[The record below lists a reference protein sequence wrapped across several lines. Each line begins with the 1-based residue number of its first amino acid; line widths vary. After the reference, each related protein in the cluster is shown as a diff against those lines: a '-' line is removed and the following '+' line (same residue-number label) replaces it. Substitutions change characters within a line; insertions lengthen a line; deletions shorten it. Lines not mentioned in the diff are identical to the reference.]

1 LNLSLFIARRY
12 LFSKKSHN
20 VINVISG
27 ISVAGI
33 ALASF
38 ALICALS
45 VFNGFHDLVATL
57 FTDFDPELKVVAANS
72 KVFDSKSPSIESLCN
87 NSDVETYSFSIED
100 QALIQYKSHQEIAV
114 IKGVE
119 DSFYDLANVENT
131 LIGSGIFMLKDE
143 VCEYGIMGIGLA
155 SRLDCGVQS
164 VSPFTLFVPKRGAR
178 VNMINP
184 AANFNSAEIFS
195 PGVLFQVNQ
204 QKYDDSYVIISL
216 QLAKKLLGYT
226 DQVSSVEIKLKE
238 GVSVRKAKREF
249 ASMLGP
255 DYKVMDRYEQQAD
268 VFKIVNLEK
277 FITYVFLT
285 FILFIASFNIIGSLI
300 MLMVEKQQDSLLL
313 RNLGAETG
321 TISKVFLYEGLLI
334 SLFGALIGLSLGTI
348 FALLQQTFGFIPMGT
363 SGGFVVDSYPVSVRF
378 RDILLVLT
386 TVSVVSYLSVKP
398 INKIAARFI
407 KRED

>member
-1 LNLSLFIARRY
+1 MNLSLFIARRY
-12 LFSKKSHN
+12 LFSRKSHN

-131 LIGSGIFMLKDE
+131 LVGSGIFMLRDE

-226 DQVSSVEIKLKE
+226 DQVSSLELKLKE
-238 GVSVRKAKREF
+238 GVSARKAKREF
-249 ASMLGP
+249 ASMLGS

-285 FILFIASFNIIGSLI
+285 FILFIASFNIISSLI

-313 RNLGAETG
+313 RNLGAETR

-348 FALLQQTFGFIPMGT
+348 FALLQQTFGFIPMGS

>member
-1 LNLSLFIARRY
+1 M
-12 LFSKKSHN
+12 
-20 VINVISG
+20 ISG

-131 LIGSGIFMLKDE
+131 LVGSGIFMLRDE

-226 DQVSSVEIKLKE
+226 DQVSSLELKLKE
-238 GVSVRKAKREF
+238 GVSARKAKREF
-249 ASMLGP
+249 ASMLGS

-285 FILFIASFNIIGSLI
+285 FILFIASFNIISSLI

-313 RNLGAETG
+313 RNLGAETR

-348 FALLQQTFGFIPMGT
+348 FALLQQTFGFIPMGS

>member
-1 LNLSLFIARRY
+1 MNLSLFIARRY
-12 LFSKKSHN
+12 LFSRKSHN

-131 LIGSGIFMLKDE
+131 LVGSGIFMLRDE

-226 DQVSSVEIKLKE
+226 DQVSSLELKLKE
-238 GVSVRKAKREF
+238 GVSARKAKREF

-255 DYKVMDRYEQQAD
+255 DYNVMDRYEQQAD

-285 FILFIASFNIIGSLI
+285 FILFIASFNIISSLI

-313 RNLGAETG
+313 RNLGAETR

-348 FALLQQTFGFIPMGT
+348 FALLQQTFGFIPMGS
-363 SGGFVVDSYPVSVRF
+363 SGGFVVDSYPVSVRY

>member
-1 LNLSLFIARRY
+1 MNLSLFIARRY

-72 KVFDSKSPSIESLCN
+72 KVFDSKSPEIENLCN
-87 NSDVETYSFSIED
+87 STDVETYSFSVED
-100 QALIQYKSHQEIAV
+100 QALVQYKSHQEIAL

-119 DSFYDLANVENT
+119 DSFHDLANVENT
-131 LIGSGIFMLKDE
+131 LIGSGIFMLRDE
-143 VCEYGIMGIGLA
+143 ICEYGIMGIGLA
-155 SRLDCGVQS
+155 GRLDCGVQP
-164 VSPFTLFVPKRGAR
+164 VSPITLYVPKRGAR

-184 AANFNSAEIFS
+184 SANFNSAKIFS

-204 QKYDDSYVIISL
+204 QKYDDNYVIVSL

-226 DQVSSVEIKLKE
+226 DEVSSVELKLNE
-238 GVSVRKAKREF
+238 GVSMRKAKRDLS
-249 ASMLGP
+249 SMLGS
-255 DYKVMDRYEQQAD
+255 DYKILDRYEQQAD

-277 FITYVFLT
+277 FITYIFLT
-285 FILFIASFNIIGSLI
+285 FILFIAAFNIISSLI
-300 MLMVEKQQDSLLL
+300 MLMVEKQQDSVLLS
-313 RNLGAETG
+313 NLGAETN
-321 TISKVFLYEGLLI
+321 TISKIFLYEGLLI

-348 FALLQQTFGFIPMGT
+348 FALLQQKLGFIPMGT
-363 SGGFVVDSYPVSVRF
+363 SGGFVVDAYPVSVRF
-378 RDILLVLT
+378 RDILLVLL
-386 TVSVVSYLSVKP
+386 TVSLVSYLSVKP
-398 INKIAARFI
+398 INKIASRFI
-407 KRED
+407 KRGN

>member
-1 LNLSLFIARRY
+1 MNLSLFIARRY

-72 KVFDSKSPSIESLCN
+72 KVFDSKSPEIENLCN
-87 NSDVETYSFSIED
+87 STDVETYSFSVED
-100 QALIQYKSHQEIAV
+100 QALVQYKSHQEIAL

-119 DSFYDLANVENT
+119 DSFHDLANVENT
-131 LIGSGIFMLKDE
+131 LIGSGIFMLRDE
-143 VCEYGIMGIGLA
+143 ICEYGIMGIGLA
-155 SRLDCGVQS
+155 GRLDCGVQP
-164 VSPFTLFVPKRGAR
+164 VSPITLYVPKRGAR

-184 AANFNSAEIFS
+184 SANFNSAKIFS

-204 QKYDDSYVIISL
+204 QKYDDNYVIVSL

-226 DQVSSVEIKLKE
+226 DEVSSVELKLNE
-238 GVSVRKAKREF
+238 GVSMRKAKRELS
-249 ASMLGP
+249 SMLGS
-255 DYKVMDRYEQQAD
+255 DYKILDRYEQQAD

-277 FITYVFLT
+277 FITYIFLT
-285 FILFIASFNIIGSLI
+285 FILFIAAFNIISSLI
-300 MLMVEKQQDSLLL
+300 MLMVEKQQDSVLLS
-313 RNLGAETG
+313 NLGAETN
-321 TISKVFLYEGLLI
+321 TISKIFLYEGLLI

-348 FALLQQTFGFIPMGT
+348 FALLQQKLGFIPMGT
-363 SGGFVVDSYPVSVRF
+363 SGGFVVDAYPVSVRF
-378 RDILLVLT
+378 RDILLVLL
-386 TVSVVSYLSVKP
+386 TVSLVSYLSVKP
-398 INKIAARFI
+398 INKIASRFI
-407 KRED
+407 KRGN

>member
-57 FTDFDPELKVVAANS
+57 FTDFDPELKVVAVNS
-72 KVFDSKSPSIESLCN
+72 KVFDSKSTAIENLCN
-87 NSDVETYSFSIED
+87 SSDVETYSFSVED

-119 DSFYDLANVENT
+119 DSFHDLANVEKT
-131 LIGSGIFMLKDE
+131 LIGSGIFMLRDE
-143 VCEYGIMGIGLA
+143 VCDYGIMGVGLA
-155 SRLDCGVQS
+155 SRLDCGIQS
-164 VSPFTLFVPKRGAR
+164 VSSFTLFVPKRGAR

-184 AANFNSAEIFS
+184 SANFNRAQIFS

-204 QKYDDSYVIISL
+204 QKYDDNYVIVSL

-226 DQVSSVEIKLKE
+226 DEVSSVELKLKE
-238 GVSVRKAKREF
+238 GVSIRKAKRDF

-255 DYKVMDRYEQQAD
+255 DYKILDRYEQQAD

-300 MLMVEKQQDSLLL
+300 MLMVEKQQDSVLLS
-313 RNLGAETG
+313 NLGAETK
-321 TISKVFLYEGLLI
+321 TISEIFLYEGLLI

-348 FALLQQTFGFIPMGT
+348 FAFLQQKFGFIPMGA
-363 SGGFVVDSYPVSVRF
+363 SGGFVVDAYPVSLKF
-378 RDILLVLT
+378 RDILLVLI

-398 INKIAARFI
+398 INKIASRFI
-407 KRED
+407 KRKN

>member
-1 LNLSLFIARRY
+1 M
-12 LFSKKSHN
+12 
-20 VINVISG
+20 ISG

-100 QALIQYKSHQEIAV
+100 QALIQYKSHQEIAI

-119 DSFYDLANVENT
+119 DTFYDLANVEKT
-131 LIGSGIFMLKDE
+131 LIGSGIFMLRDE

-226 DQVSSVEIKLKE
+226 DQVSSLELKLKE
-238 GVSVRKAKREF
+238 GVSARKAKREF
-249 ASMLGP
+249 ASMLGS

-285 FILFIASFNIIGSLI
+285 FILFIASFNIISSLI

-313 RNLGAETG
+313 RNLGAETR

-348 FALLQQTFGFIPMGT
+348 FALLQQTFGFIPMGS

>member
-1 LNLSLFIARRY
+1 
-12 LFSKKSHN
+12 
-20 VINVISG
+20 
-27 ISVAGI
+27 
-33 ALASF
+33 
-38 ALICALS
+38 
-45 VFNGFHDLVATL
+45 
-57 FTDFDPELKVVAANS
+57 
-72 KVFDSKSPSIESLCN
+72 
-87 NSDVETYSFSIED
+87 
-100 QALIQYKSHQEIAV
+100 
-114 IKGVE
+114 
-119 DSFYDLANVENT
+119 
-131 LIGSGIFMLKDE
+131 MLRDE

-226 DQVSSVEIKLKE
+226 DQVSSLELKLKE
-238 GVSVRKAKREF
+238 GVSARKAKREF
-249 ASMLGP
+249 ASMLGS

-285 FILFIASFNIIGSLI
+285 FILFIASFNIISSLI

-313 RNLGAETG
+313 RNLGAETR

-348 FALLQQTFGFIPMGT
+348 FALLQQTFGFIPMGS

>member
-1 LNLSLFIARRY
+1 MNLSLFIARRY
-12 LFSKKSHN
+12 LFSRKSHN

-131 LIGSGIFMLKDE
+131 LVGSGIFMLRDE

-226 DQVSSVEIKLKE
+226 DQVSSLELKLKE
-238 GVSVRKAKREF
+238 GVSARKAKREF
-249 ASMLGP
+249 ASMLGS

-285 FILFIASFNIIGSLI
+285 FILFIASFNIISSLI

-313 RNLGAETG
+313 RNLGAETR

-348 FALLQQTFGFIPMGT
+348 FALLQQTFGFIPMGS
-363 SGGFVVDSYPVSVRF
+363 SGGFVVDSYPVSVRY